1 MANYCLFMSLSFG
14 SYESNFAAKIKTVI
28 TIIKQK
34 NDEE

>member
-1 MANYCLFMSLSFG
+1 MANYCLFMSPSFG
-14 SYESNFAAKIKTVI
+14 SYEAIFAAKLKTVT

>member
-1 MANYCLFMSLSFG
+1 MANYCSFMPPSFG
-14 SYESNFAAKIKTVI
+14 SYESNFATKLKTVI